1 MFFHTK
7 RLQYKAACE
16 KPNPAYAAKLQEL
29 VGGQYGEMTV
39 MNQYLFQGWS
49 CKGPRKYRDMLLD
62 IGTEEIAHVEMLCS
76 MIGMLL
82 EGAPVQAHEEA
93 AETPVVGPLMASG
106 DPSNLLQAA
115 MNPQHLIVTGGG
127 ALPANSMGVPWQ
139 GGFIIASGNLLADF
153 RANLNAES
161 QGRLQA
167 VRMYEMTD
175 DPGVRDMLG
184 FMIAR
189 DHMHQLQWEAAI
201 EELKADGLEQEPVP
215 GTFGD
220 PEAHRAAG
228 FSFWNLSEG
237 TESQEGRW
245 ATGRTPDG
253 KGTFEYLANPEP
265 LGPEPSVPRAE
276 PKLHGTDGASS
287 GTSSSARRT
296 V

>member
-1 MFFHTK
+1 
-7 RLQYKAACE
+7 
-16 KPNPAYAAKLQEL
+16 
-29 VGGQYGEMTV
+29 
-39 MNQYLFQGWS
+39 
-49 CKGPRKYRDMLLD
+49 MLLD
-62 IGTEEIAHVEMLCS
+62 IGTEEIGHVEMLCS

-82 EGAPVQAHEEA
+82 EGAPVQAHEQA
-93 AETPVVGPLMASG
+93 AATPVVGSLMASG

-139 GGFIIASGNLLADF
+139 VGYIVASGNLLADF
-153 RANLNAES
+153 RANLNAET

-201 EELKADGLEQEPVP
+201 EEVMADGLEEEPVP
-215 GTFGD
+215 GTFPD
-220 PEAHRAAG
+220 PSEHRSAG

-237 TESQEGRW
+237 TESKEGRW
-245 ATGRTPDG
+245 ASGPTPDG
-253 KGTFEYLANPEP
+253 KGSFEYLANPEP
-265 LGPEPSVPRAE
+265 LGPEPSVPKAE
-276 PKLHGTDGASS
+276 PRLHGTS
-287 GTSSSARRT
+287 GTPPTSASKRPS
-296 V
+296 